1 MEEFRIDNENKILFG
16 VCAGLAKY
24 FNTNVWF
31 IRCIAISLAVI
42 HPCVWMFYFFVWIVT
57 PIKETETGSNTYRD
71 ITVVETIDNLFEIKL
86 IQASYIGKMI
96 YVKSE
101 ESLYLMTSNDYKND
115 IKKCWKKV
123 GKIETKDINFN
134 TPIFVYLKGQK
145 CESLGY
151 ICNGVVTDSDNN
163 IWLKTCDTLRHIDDL
178 SSESKNYVLE
188 KLKQESIC

>member
-24 FNTNVWF
+24 FNTDVWF

-42 HPCVWMFYFFVWIVT
+42 HPCVWMLYFFVWIFT
-57 PIKETETGSNTYRD
+57 PIEDSEYRYT
-71 ITVVETIDNLFEIKL
+71 TVVETIENLFEIKL
-86 IQASYIGKMI
+86 IKSSYIGKII

-115 IKKCWKKV
+115 IKKCWEKV
-123 GKIETKDINFN
+123 GKIETKDVNFN
-134 TPIFVYLKGQK
+134 TPIFVYLKEQNG
-145 CESLGY
+145 ESLGY

-163 IWLKTCDTLRHIDDL
+163 IWLKTGDSLRNINDL

-188 KLKQESIC
+188 KLKQD